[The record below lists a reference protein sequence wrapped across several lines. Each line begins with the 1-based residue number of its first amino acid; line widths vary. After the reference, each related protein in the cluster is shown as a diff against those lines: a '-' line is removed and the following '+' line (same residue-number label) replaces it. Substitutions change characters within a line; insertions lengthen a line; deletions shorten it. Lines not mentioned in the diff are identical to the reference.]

1 MYSATVG
8 ILYKSLRLVRK
19 QLIKIRISLLSFNG
33 RSTVNDD
40 TNMSLGPIL
49 IASLALLTN
58 LCFYMITI
66 LILIARSNDIELNPG
81 PEAPE
86 YLSLMHLNVCSLRNK
101 IPFLESEIPEKCSIL
116 CLTET
121 RIDHNFADDDILI
134 PGYSKPLYR
143 KDNTRNSGGICVQL
157 AGNVR
162 AVRLTEY
169 EHNNLELLWLRISTG
184 GQSFILGVGY
194 RNPELPVEY
203 WERLDEN
210 LSRIVDTYGSQNL
223 ILVGDFNEDLLNK
236 RVHHFSDII
245 NSYNLSQ
252 LINEPT
258 RVTHHSR
265 TLLDPIIVGNVSYV
279 KSSGVLP
286 PICSDHSPVFVDFKC
301 KLPKY
306 YSFKRR
312 IYDYNRADW
321 ARMENEI
328 DNIKWNEIFDSNN
341 VDDSAEILTM
351 NLTRTINSF
360 IPSKIIKFSNRDKSW
375 VTPKIKHEIRKRNR
389 LYRKAKRSRSCVNWA
404 DFKHQRNYVTSLIRA
419 VKKTHVQSMIDKMEQ
434 HNQSEKVWWKLV
446 KCVTNT
452 GHKESSIPCLM
463 LNENVS
469 VNKPIDKANILNDYF
484 ANICTVDDKH
494 IPLFPNSYQ
503 AGNKLSTF
511 ETSPEEV
518 YDELKK
524 LDSSKAV
531 GPDLISPIV
540 LKQLAAS
547 LCEPLSLLYNKEVRE
562 HKHAFIWKLN
572 NIAPI
577 FKKDNPHLASNYRPI
592 SLLSIM
598 GKIMEKLVFKR
609 VFDHVSP
616 HITTNQSGFLP
627 HHSTITQL
635 LEIYHILLEAL
646 DKRKEIVICF
656 LDISKAF
663 DRVSHRALIN
673 KLRKFNIDGDLLEWF
688 INYLSNRKQRVT
700 IDGVSSDWKDV
711 LAGVPQGSILGP
723 LLFLIF
729 INDVTENINSIIR
742 LFADDTSLLLPS
754 IDLSTDL
761 DVLQRDLDK
770 IHQWAQKWAV
780 NFNSDKTKT
789 LLISRRSSPTVVNLT
804 FDNTA
809 LQLSTEHKHLGV
821 IFNEFATWNNHLEE
835 TINKANKRL
844 GILRNLKYS
853 LKRNTLK
860 VLYTTYIRS
869 VLEYADTVWDN
880 IPQNLSNRIE
890 QINKNAIR
898 CITGLTISTTSK
910 NLYKESGLLPLN
922 KRRKFH
928 RLVQMFKIINGLSPN
943 YLQQLL
949 PQTRLD
955 RNPYVVRGGN
965 LFTNV
970 LCRTETFRNSYL
982 PSAVRDW
989 NLLPDDPKKLCCIV

>member
-1 MYSATVG
+1 
-8 ILYKSLRLVRK
+8 
-19 QLIKIRISLLSFNG
+19 
-33 RSTVNDD
+33 
-40 TNMSLGPIL
+40 
-49 IASLALLTN
+49 
-58 LCFYMITI
+58 
-66 LILIARSNDIELNPG
+66 
-81 PEAPE
+81 
-86 YLSLMHLNVCSLRNK
+86 
-101 IPFLESEIPEKCSIL
+101 
-116 CLTET
+116 
-121 RIDHNFADDDILI
+121 
-134 PGYSKPLYR
+134 
-143 KDNTRNSGGICVQL
+143 
-157 AGNVR
+157 
-162 AVRLTEY
+162 
-169 EHNNLELLWLRISTG
+169 
-184 GQSFILGVGY
+184 
-194 RNPELPVEY
+194 
-203 WERLDEN
+203 
-210 LSRIVDTYGSQNL
+210 
-223 ILVGDFNEDLLNK
+223 
-236 RVHHFSDII
+236 
-245 NSYNLSQ
+245 
-252 LINEPT
+252 
-258 RVTHHSR
+258 
-265 TLLDPIIVGNVSYV
+265 
-279 KSSGVLP
+279 
-286 PICSDHSPVFVDFKC
+286 
-301 KLPKY
+301 
-306 YSFKRR
+306 
-312 IYDYNRADW
+312 
-321 ARMENEI
+321 
-328 DNIKWNEIFDSNN
+328 
-341 VDDSAEILTM
+341 
-351 NLTRTINSF
+351 
-360 IPSKIIKFSNRDKSW
+360 
-375 VTPKIKHEIRKRNR
+375 
-389 LYRKAKRSRSCVNWA
+389 
-404 DFKHQRNYVTSLIRA
+404 
-419 VKKTHVQSMIDKMEQ
+419 
-434 HNQSEKVWWKLV
+434 
-446 KCVTNT
+446 
-452 GHKESSIPCLM
+452 
-463 LNENVS
+463 
-469 VNKPIDKANILNDYF
+469 
-484 ANICTVDDKH
+484 
-494 IPLFPNSYQ
+494 
-503 AGNKLSTF
+503 
-511 ETSPEEV
+511 
-518 YDELKK
+518 
-524 LDSSKAV
+524 
-531 GPDLISPIV
+531 
-540 LKQLAAS
+540 
-547 LCEPLSLLYNKEVRE
+547 
-562 HKHAFIWKLN
+562 
-572 NIAPI
+572 
-577 FKKDNPHLASNYRPI
+577 
-592 SLLSIM
+592 
-598 GKIMEKLVFKR
+598 MEKLVFKR

-965 LFTNV
+965 LFTNF

-982 PSAVRDW
+982 PSTVRDW
-989 NLLPDDPKKLCCIV
+989 NLLPEDLKNSASVASFKYKLKQTNEFRHTTPPIWYSYGTRHSNIYLTRMRNNCSALANDLFINHVVINPICGNCNLNRAEDAEHFFLECPKYDLARQDMFSVFATLDMPCTLIHILKGSTEHNAETNKVIVESAHNFIRTSNRFSNDAM